1 MKYQLPCERCGEK
14 SVIDVSQAGR
24 QLVCR
29 CGATLEIPS
38 LRAIRALE
46 TVADVSD
53 KPRRASWNQGRGI
66 IFALGLVITVLGLLT
81 AASAGTSWYT
91 AKAPVWPTPQEIED
105 SLPEMGELDAP
116 QAWEMWKDLRDQG
129 LGQYRDPPNVV
140 FEGELRRV
148 FKIFIGGLI
157 ALGVGLATTLAPMF
171 LPGKPRSPQGR

>member
-1 MKYQLPCERCGEK
+1 
-14 SVIDVSQAGR
+14 
-24 QLVCR
+24 
-29 CGATLEIPS
+29 
-38 LRAIRALE
+38 
-46 TVADVSD
+46 
-53 KPRRASWNQGRGI
+53 
-66 IFALGLVITVLGLLT
+66 
-81 AASAGTSWYT
+81 
-91 AKAPVWPTPQEIED
+91 
-105 SLPEMGELDAP
+105 LDAP